1 MLVQFTVE
9 VDGKEVGTVERELS
23 GSAVDMEEALRET
36 QQRTGRIVMERVL
49 AQAALQARPAR
60 CCSRAM
66 KNCGPRII
74 TVFTT
79 FGKVPVA
86 RTRYRCKTC
95 GHECYPADAE
105 MCCGR
110 HRVTKPLAKRA
121 CQLATKE
128 HFPQLAQLIQDQHGL
143 ALGHDRLW
151 EISRDVGTHAERL
164 KRAEAACCR
173 AGRPASVT
181 PDVTPRRVYVTLDG
195 ILYPTNLSE
204 PDPADST
211 HRKAVYQQMKV
222 GAVYWQDEHEHWH
235 KKRTWGRESPA
246 EFAAALYRLACRC
259 GYEQAEEKVFAA
271 DGADWCWE
279 GQASFF
285 SAATGVLDWYHAS
298 EHVWDAAKSVCPA
311 EPKSWAMPALDR
323 MRDGGGAAL
332 LNWLREQQT
341 LVVNETARTALDKLI
356 GYVAHRVDRMDYP
369 ACRQRG
375 WQIGTG
381 MIESTCKQVV
391 GQRLKGPGMHWS
403 EHGALAMTALK
414 ATELNGDWHS
424 FWKSLLLCT

>member
-9 VDGKEVGTVERELS
+9 VDGKVVGAVQQELS
-23 GSAVDMEEALRET
+23 GSAAEMEEGLRQT
-36 QQRTGRIVMERVL
+36 HQRTGRIVMERVL
-49 AQAALQARPAR
+49 QQVALQVRTPR
-60 CCSRAM
+60 CCGRAM
-66 KNCGPRII
+66 KNCGQRGIG
-74 TVFTT
+74 VLTT
-79 FGKVPVA
+79 YGEVPVE

-128 HFPQLAQLIQDQHGL
+128 HFPGLSQLIQDQHGVT
-143 ALGHDRLW
+143 LGHDRLW
-151 EISRDVGTHAERL
+151 ELARDVGTHAERL
-164 KRAEAACCR
+164 KKAEAACCR
-173 AGRPASVT
+173 VGRKVLIT
-181 PDVTPRRVYVTLDG
+181 PDVTPRRLYITLDG

-204 PDPADST
+204 PDPADPT
-211 HRKAVYQQMKV
+211 HQKAVYQQMKV
-222 GAVYWQDEHEHWH
+222 GAVYWQDEREHWH
-235 KKRTWGRESPA
+235 KKMTWGRESPA
-246 EFAAALYRLACRC
+246 EFVAALYRLACRC
-259 GYEQAEEKVFAA
+259 GYEQADEKVFAA
-271 DGADWCWE
+271 DGADWCWD
-279 GQASFF
+279 ALATFF

-311 EPKSWAMPALDR
+311 EPKSWAGPALDQ
-323 MRDGGGAAL
+323 MHDGGGTAL
-332 LNWLREQQT
+332 LAWLREQQS
-341 LVVNETARTALDKLI
+341 LVVNETADAALEQLI

-369 ACRQRG
+369 SYRQRG

-424 FWKSLLLCT
+424 FWKSLVLCI

>member
-1 MLVQFTVE
+1 MLVQITVKI
-9 VDGKEVGTVERELS
+9 DGGEVGTVQRELS
-23 GSAVDMEEALRET
+23 GSAADMEEALRET

-49 AQAALQARPAR
+49 QQVAWQVRPPR
-60 CCSRAM
+60 CCGRTR
-66 KNCGPRII
+66 KNCGRRII

-79 FGKVPVA
+79 YGKVPVE

-128 HFPQLAQLIQDQHGL
+128 HFPQLPQLIQDQHGL

-151 EISRDVGTHAERL
+151 EIARDVGTHAERL
-164 KRAEAACCR
+164 KQAQASRCR
-173 AGRPASVT
+173 VGGPVSVT
-181 PDVTPRRVYVTLDG
+181 PDVRPQRLYITLDG

-204 PDPADST
+204 PDPDDPT

-222 GAVYWQDEHEHWH
+222 GAVYWQDEQERWH
-235 KKRTWGRESPA
+235 KKMTWGRESPT
-246 EFAAALYRLACRC
+246 EFVATLYRLACRC
-259 GYEQAEEKVFAA
+259 GYEQAEEKIFAA

-279 GQASFF
+279 GQTTFF
-285 SAATGVLDWYHAS
+285 SASTGVLDWYHAS

-311 EPKSWAMPALDR
+311 DPKSWSGSALDR
-323 MRDGGGAAL
+323 MHAGGGAAL
-332 LNWLREQQT
+332 LSWLREQSAA
-341 LVVNETARTALDKLI
+341 VSDDAARTASDKLI
-356 GYVAHRVDRMDYP
+356 GYVAARVDRMDYP
-369 ACRQRG
+369 AYRQRG

-381 MIESTCKQVV
+381 MIESSCKQLV
-391 GQRLKGPGMHWS
+391 GLRLKGPGMHWN
-403 EHGALAMTALK
+403 EQGALAITALK
-414 ATELNGDWHS
+414 ATELNGDWHP
-424 FWKSLLLCT
+424 FWKSLVLCT